1 MNKKIFIKL
10 FLIAL
15 LIFPTTIFALEINSK
30 YVVMYNLND
39 DAIIFE
45 KNKDEKTEIAS
56 LTKIMTCIVA
66 IENIDNL
73 NETVVMKSAD
83 FKGLAEA
90 NASVAGFSIGD
101 KVTYMDLLMGL
112 FLPSGADAALALA
125 NNIGGN
131 EKNFVKLMNEKAKE
145 LNLANTNFVNN
156 TGLDTKGHYSTVSDV
171 ANLLKYALKNDT
183 FKRIFETNEYLTTNN
198 IKLYS
203 TRVSNAKRYSL
214 DISKITGSKTGY
226 TGDAGLCLASTATY
240 NNINYMLV
248 TTGANPN
255 YNIPYNFIDAKNIY
269 EYYADNYDYHN
280 IVNAGD
286 ILAEITTK
294 PGYNTYQVYAKED
307 KAKYLNNDF
316 NIENV
321 VYKYNG
327 IDALSSKNKI
337 NDKLG
342 TIDIIYNN
350 EVLDSIDVYLD
361 KSLRFSLLLFLTQ
374 TKLIYPTILLLVI
387 VLLSIIIILV
397 RKKTNK
403 K

>member
-1 MNKKIFIKL
+1 MSKKIFIKF
-10 FLIAL
+10 FLITL

-145 LNLANTNFVNN
+145 LNLSNTNFVNN

-171 ANLLKYALKNDT
+171 ATLLKYALKNDT

-203 TRVSNAKRYSL
+203 TRVSNARRYSL

-286 ILAEITTK
+286 ILTEITTK

-327 IDALSSKNKI
+327 IGALSSKNKI

>member
-1 MNKKIFIKL
+1 MNKKIFIKF

-15 LIFPTTIFALEINSK
+15 LISPTTIFALEINSK
-30 YVVMYNLND
+30 YAVMYNLND
-39 DAIIFE
+39 DTIIFE

-66 IENIDNL
+66 IENINNL
-73 NETVVMKSAD
+73 NGTVVMKNAD

-145 LNLANTNFVNN
+145 LNLSNTNFVNN
-156 TGLDTKGHYSTVSDV
+156 TGLDTKGHYSTVSDI
-171 ANLLKYALKNDT
+171 ATLLKYALKNNT
-183 FKRIFETNEYLTTNN
+183 FKHIFETNEYLTTNN

-226 TGDAGLCLASTATY
+226 TGNAGLCLASTATY
-240 NNINYMLV
+240 NNINYLLV

-286 ILAEITTK
+286 ILTEITTK

-307 KAKYLNNDF
+307 KVKYLNNDF

-327 IDALSSKNKI
+327 IDALSNKNKI
-337 NDKLG
+337 NDRLG

-361 KSLRFSLLLFLTQ
+361 KSLKFSLLLFLTQ

-387 VLLSIIIILV
+387 ILLSIIIILV

>member
-1 MNKKIFIKL
+1 MSKKIFIKF
-10 FLIAL
+10 FLITL

-145 LNLANTNFVNN
+145 LNLSNTNFVNN

-171 ANLLKYALKNDT
+171 ATLLKYALKNDT

-203 TRVSNAKRYSL
+203 TRVSNARRYSL

-240 NNINYMLV
+240 KNINYMLV

-286 ILAEITTK
+286 ILTEITTK

-327 IDALSSKNKI
+327 IGALSSKNKI